1 MSKAG
6 GLVLILSGLAGAAYV
21 LTQMDIGDQE
31 PTSQRTEVAKTI
43 VAQEHASSPI
53 IAPEPRPAF
62 RPAASRTPEA
72 VPAFSAPV
80 VVTIAQRPSEPP
92 APAPQRVAVP
102 KDRDT
107 LTREL
112 QKELRRV
119 GCYEGELNGAWTPM
133 TRRAMKAFTDRINA
147 TLPVEE
153 PDAILYTMVQSQ
165 QDKVCGKPCPAGQ
178 GLSEDGRCLPSA
190 ILAKAARKTPTPAT
204 TVAQLPRTAVPPPA
218 EKPAPVI
225 TGWSTTSRAAAPTPP
240 LAPAPALA
248 AAPAAT
254 PLGPAP
260 TEGRMALAGPAVE
273 PEAFEIPSPVVK
285 PQTRTRSMA
294 HGKRPRGGTSVART
308 PQRGTFV
315 GMFFRRNDSR
325 L

>member
-1 MSKAG
+1 
-6 GLVLILSGLAGAAYV
+6 
-21 LTQMDIGDQE
+21 
-31 PTSQRTEVAKTI
+31 
-43 VAQEHASSPI
+43 
-53 IAPEPRPAF
+53 
-62 RPAASRTPEA
+62 

-80 VVTIAQRPSEPP
+80 VVTVAQRPSEPP
-92 APAPQRVAVP
+92 TQVPQRVVVP

-119 GCYEGELNGAWTPM
+119 GCYEGELNGAWTPL

-165 QDKVCGKPCPAGQ
+165 QDKVCGKPCPVGQ

-190 ILAKAARKTPTPAT
+190 ILAKAIKKTPAT
-204 TVAQLPRTAVPPPA
+204 AIAQLPKAAAPLPA

-240 LAPAPALA
+240 LAPPPVLA
-248 AAPAAT
+248 AAPPAT

-260 TEGRMALAGPAVE
+260 TEGRMALAGPAD
-273 PEAFEIPSPVVK
+273 EATPVAALPPTVPVPAAKPVK
-285 PQTRTRSMA
+285 PPRASGESWSRSIL
-294 HGKRPRGGTSVART
+294 AR
-308 PQRGTFV
+308 RF
-315 GMFFRRNDSR
+315 DSPN
-325 L
+325 

>member
-21 LTQMDIGDQE
+21 MLQMDIGDQE

-43 VAQEHASSPI
+43 VSQERASSPI
-53 IAPEPRPAF
+53 VAPEPRPAF
-62 RPAASRTPEA
+62 RPAASRAAEA

-92 APAPQRVAVP
+92 VPQRVVVP

-107 LTREL
+107 LAREL

-119 GCYEGELNGAWTPM
+119 GCYEGELNGAWTPL

-165 QDKVCGKPCPAGQ
+165 QDKVCGKPCPVGQ

-190 ILAKAARKTPTPAT
+190 ILAKATRKTPAT
-204 TVAQLPRTAVPPPA
+204 TVAQLPKAASPLPA
-218 EKPAPVI
+218 ERPAPVI

-240 LAPAPALA
+240 LAPAPVLA
-248 AAPAAT
+248 VAPPAT
-254 PLGPAP
+254 PLALGPAP
-260 TEGRMALAGPAVE
+260 TEGRMALAGPADD
-273 PEAFEIPSPVVK
+273 ATPVAAALPPTVPVPVAKPVK
-285 PQTRTRSMA
+285 PPRASGGESWSRSIL
-294 HGKRPRGGTSVART
+294 AR
-308 PQRGTFV
+308 RF
-315 GMFFRRNDSR
+315 DSPN
-325 L
+325 

>member
-1 MSKAG
+1 
-6 GLVLILSGLAGAAYV
+6 
-21 LTQMDIGDQE
+21 
-31 PTSQRTEVAKTI
+31 
-43 VAQEHASSPI
+43 
-53 IAPEPRPAF
+53 
-62 RPAASRTPEA
+62 
-72 VPAFSAPV
+72 
-80 VVTIAQRPSEPP
+80 
-92 APAPQRVAVP
+92 VP